1 MTSNFCDK
9 HQIFVM
15 LILTQTEGEEI
26 RSIASLEFQV
36 FVLYNIPSK
45 PRKDKI
51 YDSGKEKQ
59 FKEK

>member
-1 MTSNFCDK
+1 
-9 HQIFVM
+9 M